1 MNIFSAMKE
10 RRSVRAYSDKPVSRE
25 DIEAVIAAA
34 GLAPSAINLQPWEF
48 IVSYGE
54 EKERLVRRLK
64 KAHSERK
71 VSCGPG
77 TAKPLPQKYTERSR
91 KALAVME
98 PKISQSGMPFN
109 RFIEEGSC
117 SFYGAPIA
125 IIVTIDRVFPA
136 IRYLD
141 VGMSV
146 SYLLLVAQANGLST
160 CPIGLIV
167 AYADDI
173 AEVLNISPEK
183 EILLGI
189 SMGYADESAPAND
202 FKTGREELSEI
213 LNWYE

>member
-1 MNIFSAMKE
+1 MDIFSAMKE
-10 RRSVRAYSDKPVSRE
+10 RRSIRAYCDKPVSRE
-25 DIEAVIAAA
+25 DIESVIATA

-54 EKERLVRRLK
+54 EKERLVRRLR
-64 KAHSERK
+64 KAHAERK

-77 TAKPLPQKYTERSR
+77 TAKPLPQKYTKRSR

-98 PKISQSGMPFN
+98 PKILQTGMSFN

-125 IIVTIDRVFPA
+125 IIVTINRVFPS

-146 SYLLLVAQANGLST
+146 SYLLLAAHAKGLST

-173 AEVLNISPEK
+173 ADVLNISSEN

-189 SMGYADESAPAND
+189 SLGYADESAPVND

-213 LNWYE
+213 LGWYE